1 MATWLSSHD
10 LPRDA
15 PAADA
20 CVRKLA
26 LAGVE
31 AIDDTRRLR
40 FRISD
45 GSVDRDNDTI
55 NPHGWQL
62 EAYKA
67 NPVVLWAHDARA
79 LPIAKTTGIGV
90 ENGALVAEAEFA
102 THPFAQTVYDLLRG
116 GFLRATSVG
125 FRALDYVLNAERRG
139 VDFQRQELLEFS
151 VVPVPANAN
160 ALVSAAASGVDLE
173 PLRGWLQATIADW
186 PGELRLKGAV
196 WDKLRGVSDDEAD
209 PAPVVKRGR
218 VLSAANEQ
226 RLRDALNAISDVLNT
241 LPQEPASEPPAA
253 SETAAVAEAQPA
265 PDRPP
270 VPSVDA
276 LAAMPAISDV
286 ALDLADEDDACCLD
300 LADDPPAED
309 TLDLDL
315 SDLRDALGVVVRD
328 AVRDLAHGAV
338 VRTLNQLRGRVD

>member
-1 MATWLSSHD
+1 MPDIT
-10 LPRDA
+10 
-15 PAADA
+15 ADTV
-20 CVRKLA
+20 VRK
-26 LAGVE
+26 E
-31 AIDDTRRLR
+31 FTIETCAIDENARTVTATITTGD
-40 FRISD
+40 
-45 GSVDRDNDTI
+45 VDRDNDVI
-55 NPHGWQL
+55 NPDGWEL
-62 EAYKA
+62 DEYMRS
-67 NPVVLWAHDARA
+67 PVVLWAHDSKQPPIARA
-79 LPIAKTTGIGV
+79 LNVTRVGNGLQSTSMFPAQGV
-90 ENGALVAEAEFA
+90 Y
-102 THPFAQTVYDLLRG
+102 PFADLVFNLIKG
-116 GFLRATSVG
+116 GFIKATSVG
-125 FRALDYVLNAERRG
+125 FRALEYTLDEKRG
-139 VDFQRQELLEFS
+139 GINFQRQSLLEYS
-151 VVPVPANAN
+151 WVPVPANAN
-160 ALVSAAASGVDLE
+160 ALVSASAGGVDLE